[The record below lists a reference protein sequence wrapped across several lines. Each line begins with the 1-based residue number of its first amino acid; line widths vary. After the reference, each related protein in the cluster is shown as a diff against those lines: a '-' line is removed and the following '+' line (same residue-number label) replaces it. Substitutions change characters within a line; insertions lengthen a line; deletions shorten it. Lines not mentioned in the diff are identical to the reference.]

1 MGSRFK
7 GWSADELHDDYRAGK
22 SEAVHLLLRGSS
34 KRGAVRARYVASPR
48 QDTNIVGVGIGRRYA
63 EGKGSSEHAVRVY
76 VRRKLPKSQVGKHK
90 IPDHFDGI
98 RTDVI
103 ETGAFRA
110 LGKGI
115 KAAQAR
121 TRPLRSG
128 LSIGFASTEDFVV
141 GTIGAIVMR
150 GADRFVLGNN
160 HVLAFENSLPPGT
173 AILQPSR
180 LDNGQNGTD
189 RVGALA
195 EFVRLEPFGNQMDAA
210 IARIA
215 PQIAVTAGF
224 AHGPRLASGLPL
236 PAVTEMRITKL
247 GRTTGRTDGRID
259 DISVDVAVDFETGQ
273 FVFEDQ
279 LMLRASSAP
288 FSDDGDS
295 GALVVATAQKRPVG
309 LLFAGS
315 ASHALATPID
325 RVLAGFGVT
334 ILA

>member
-7 GWSADELHDDYRAGK
+7 GWSAEELHDDYRAGK
-22 SEAVHLLLRGSS
+22 SEAVRLLLRGSS
-34 KRGAVRARYVASPR
+34 KRGVTRARYVASPR
-48 QDTNIVGVGIGRRYA
+48 QDTNIVGVGIGRRYC

-90 IPDHFDGI
+90 IPDHFDGV

-128 LSIGFASTEDFVV
+128 LSIGFASAEDFVV
-141 GTIGAIVMR
+141 GTIGAIVLR

-173 AILQPSR
+173 PILQPSR
-180 LDNGQNGTD
+180 LDDGQNGMDQIGELTQ
-189 RVGALA
+189 
-195 EFVRLEPFGNQMDAA
+195 FIRLEAFGNQMDAA

-215 PQIAVTAGF
+215 PQIAATAGF
-224 AHGPRLASGLPL
+224 AHGPRLASGVPL
-236 PAVTEMRITKL
+236 AAVTEMRINKM

-259 DISVDVAVDFETGQ
+259 DVSVDVAVDFETGQ

-279 LMLRASSAP
+279 LMLRASGGP
-288 FSDDGDS
+288 FSNVGDS
-295 GALVVATAQKRPVG
+295 GALVVAATQKRPVG

-325 RVLAGFGVT
+325 RVLAAFGVT